1 MKNIVLI
8 GFMGSGK
15 TTVGEVLS
23 RKLGRV
29 FVDCDTLIEKRMGQT
44 IAEIFAQKGEGF
56 FRELERGCIEE
67 VCQRE
72 DQVIACG
79 GGAVL
84 DPQNVERLKR
94 SGLIFLLSVPL
105 SVLEE
110 RLALDQDRPLLQ
122 ERERGKRI
130 RRLWEER
137 EKRYLV
143 AADQV
148 VEAGN
153 LSAEEIADL
162 IIRNY
167 RKLVK
172 EVEL

>member
-23 RKLGRV
+23 RKLGRI

-56 FRELERGCIEE
+56 FRRLERECIEE

-72 DQVIACG
+72 DQVISCG

-130 RRLWEER
+130 RQLWEER
-137 EKRYLV
+137 EKKYLT

-148 VEAGN
+148 VEAEN
-153 LSAEEIADL
+153 MSTEEIADL